1 MASAAENT
9 GVPTVWEW
17 EAQCRQLADDRARTE
32 EEAAWDREGCSPVQ
46 YRFRWEHVQKV
57 VQEAQ
62 FLARELGADPEI
74 ATAAAWLHDICKLEP
89 NHGVRGAEAAASFLA
104 KTAFHQEKI
113 PAVDHAIRHHAGLH
127 RRPGA
132 EPLVPVD
139 TAILWDADKLT
150 KLGVAQVAML
160 LCGPHAQ
167 GHTLAE
173 RRDQVHDYVFSWIN
187 RTVESMNTDFAREL
201 AGIRYTQ
208 MKDFLELWFQEA
220 GKLNGNSRLS

>member
-1 MASAAENT
+1 M
-9 GVPTVWEW
+9 GKW
-17 EAQCRQLADDRARTE
+17 EAQCRQLADDRARSE
-32 EEAAWDREGCSPVQ
+32 EEATWHKEVGSPVQ
-46 YRFRWEHVQKV
+46 YRFRWEHVQQV

-62 FLARELGADPEI
+62 VLARELGADSEI
-74 ATAAAWLHDICKLEP
+74 AIAAAWLHDICKLEP
-89 NHGVRGAEAAASFLA
+89 NHGIRGAEAAAAFLA
-104 KTAFHQEKI
+104 RTDFLQEKI

-150 KLGVAQVAML
+150 KLGVAQVALL

-173 RRDQVHDYVFSWIN
+173 RRDKVHDYVFSWIN
-187 RTVESMNTDFAREL
+187 RTVESMNTELAREL

-208 MKDFLELWFQEA
+208 MKDFLELWFQET
-220 GKLNGNSRLS
+220 GNSMGTPD